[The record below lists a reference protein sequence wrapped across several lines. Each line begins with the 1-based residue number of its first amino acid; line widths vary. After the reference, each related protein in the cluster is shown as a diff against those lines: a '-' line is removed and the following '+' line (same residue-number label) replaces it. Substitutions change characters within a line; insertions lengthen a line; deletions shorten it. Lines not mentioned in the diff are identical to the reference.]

1 VNPKPASNSGGFG
14 GGKQPIGG
22 GGFVNPKQNYG
33 SSFGNYGTRSKY
45 GTGSSFGGTPSY
57 SYRSPGYGTNFGT
70 SFPGGRGK
78 YGGSGFS
85 KKALGLG
92 VGAGFLGGAALGAA
106 GTMAMYGV
114 YHRYNQYRY
123 MMMMHGGYH
132 GGYNS
137 HYYNDYY
144 YNNRCFGGCPFAAHC
159 EWGFCECNRGYEKRF
174 GRCERDWSNQPG
186 RPANFDPFVDCMDT
200 STCQR
205 LDMNLIC
212 NTNKTIQNGGKCE
225 CRTDMRWNEQT
236 SECQLYIDVD
246 CSAITYETKPSPVI
260 LEAVNKTLDKIAES
274 NQTDSTAAVIGENVV
289 NGTETDSVKVENA
302 TISMSPNE
310 TLSNSLLSSIDPA
323 KTSEAELKEAFCRDI
338 DSFSFE
344 FAQPQR
350 QYRPSSSG
358 VGRSIG
364 SIIGTVVAILI
375 IFALCCVCCICCAF
389 KGAKDKL
396 SNAFKSSDHGQ
407 QAATGA
413 VAFTAMQESQNEQT
427 GYHPNPGYQA
437 QPTPVHNGLPYSVH
451 PDGPAPI
458 PPTQPGYTNTYPS
471 LDDAPTYPTN
481 PGNGAMPYPPQPSG
495 APYPPLGATSSPYPP
510 IAGDINN
517 SAPYPPAYPG
527 PQGQYPQS
535 TGPYPPLSQQPAYNP
550 TAPP

>member
-1 VNPKPASNSGGFG
+1 
-14 GGKQPIGG
+14 
-22 GGFVNPKQNYG
+22 
-33 SSFGNYGTRSKY
+33 
-45 GTGSSFGGTPSY
+45 
-57 SYRSPGYGTNFGT
+57 
-70 SFPGGRGK
+70 
-78 YGGSGFS
+78 
-85 KKALGLG
+85 
-92 VGAGFLGGAALGAA
+92 
-106 GTMAMYGV
+106 
-114 YHRYNQYRY
+114 
-123 MMMMHGGYH
+123 
-132 GGYNS
+132 
-137 HYYNDYY
+137 
-144 YNNRCFGGCPFAAHC
+144 
-159 EWGFCECNRGYEKRF
+159 
-174 GRCERDWSNQPG
+174 
-186 RPANFDPFVDCMDT
+186 
-200 STCQR
+200 
-205 LDMNLIC
+205 
-212 NTNKTIQNGGKCE
+212 
-225 CRTDMRWNEQT
+225 
-236 SECQLYIDVD
+236 
-246 CSAITYETKPSPVI
+246 
-260 LEAVNKTLDKIAES
+260 
-274 NQTDSTAAVIGENVV
+274 
-289 NGTETDSVKVENA
+289 
-302 TISMSPNE
+302 
-310 TLSNSLLSSIDPA
+310 LL
-323 KTSEAELKEAFCRDI
+323 F
-338 DSFSFE
+338 
-344 FAQPQR
+344 
-350 QYRPSSSG
+350 SSSG